1 MLYKIVIQFFN
12 NSYINQY
19 NISKFKMRFKLHEN
33 VKKLKYS
40 THNLIEIHSDLSA
53 LSAQTKISE

>member
-12 NSYINQY
+12 NSYIKY